1 MNFLIELRLARI
13 EEHQRRLRASRDAGR
28 ASPDGRPLRTRIGES
43 LIRLG
48 ERLAG
53 GHLPSPASTG

>member
-1 MNFLIELRLARI
+1 VNYMIELRLARI
-13 EEHQRRLRASRDAGR
+13 EDHQSRLRASRDAER
-28 ASPDGRPLRTRIGES
+28 ASPGRHPLRARLGES
-43 LIRLG
+43 LLRLG